1 MVVFFV
7 WEDLKGRLG
16 ICWRGGGP
24 FLQSEGCDLVICSG
38 GEGGAFDTLVWL

>member
-1 MVVFFV
+1 MGRS
-7 WEDLKGRLG
+7 KGQAGYMLE
-16 ICWRGGGP
+16 GGGP